1 MEGVLVAV
9 ITAVGGV
16 IAVLV
21 QKSRE
26 ENKEDHDKVMN
37 KLIDLH
43 KDVHHVEIK
52 IDHVEDK
59 LDSHLLDHSASKA
72 SGSKV
77 KKK

>member
-1 MEGVLVAV
+1 MEAILVAV

-16 IAVLV
+16 LAVLV

-26 ENKEDHDKVMN
+26 ENKEDHGKVME

-43 KDVHHVEIK
+43 KDVQHVEFEVNA
-52 IDHVEDK
+52 IDIK
-59 LDSHLLDHSASKA
+59 LDQHIALDHPVTKTKEKS
-72 SGSKV
+72 

>member
-1 MEGVLVAV
+1 MEAVLVAV
-9 ITAVGGV
+9 VTAIGG
-16 IAVLV
+16 ILAVLV

-26 ENKEDHDKVMN
+26 ENKEDHGKVME

-43 KDVHHVEIK
+43 KDVHHVEVK

-59 LDSHLLDHSASKA
+59 LDSHLLDHVVSKE
-72 SGSKV
+72 SNRKV

>member
-1 MEGVLVAV
+1 MEAILVAV

-16 IAVLV
+16 LAVLV

-26 ENKEDHDKVMN
+26 ENKEDHGKVME

-43 KDVHHVEIK
+43 QDVQHVELEVRA
-52 IDHVEDK
+52 IDIK
-59 LDSHLLDHSASKA
+59 LDQHIELDHPVTKTKEKS
-72 SGSKV
+72 